1 MREMNT
7 NSILIFFLL
16 LRPALIHVIPVLALR
31 AAKLI
36 GEAIGDEDLRTVLA
50 QPEGIL
56 VVRQHEAEHHL
67 NAEKQGMEIP
77 YDGRLI
83 I

>member
-31 AAKLI
+31 AAELI
-36 GEAIGDEDLRTVLA
+36 ARTVGNKDLRAVFA
-50 QPEGIL
+50 QSQGIL
-56 VVRQHEAEHHL
+56 RVR
-67 NAEKQGMEIP
+67 
-77 YDGRLI
+77 
-83 I
+83 